1 MNQLKQSKIISTW
14 SNFLNEEALYLPI
27 LGPVHISGNLVQK
40 LLSDVLNNSQTNNF
54 LPYDKNKRWHKNRTE
69 RILLEDV
76 ICNDKELYIPVEDT
90 SKNALKLFYYSSSS
104 PDNIA
109 ITKAR
114 KFYAK
119 IKNIYKLDK
128 LFFYCF
134 EEPKIKT
141 EFICQNIYLKNIT
154 AKDNHFKFSEE
165 IDYYNNLRNEIQLTF
180 SDLKKEP
187 ELENFGFLWENFIA
201 KNKNLNPII
210 CTVLKNKIVGAIG
223 PLDLSEDVWN
233 IPFLF
238 PPHFGVAEKMRKTGL
253 GEKLWKAAMSFAYQK
268 GAQYTLV
275 QNTPNSPAA
284 HFYEKQGLS
293 KASKIYYCRLS

>member
-1 MNQLKQSKIISTW
+1 MDQSNQNKIISTW
-14 SNFLNEEALYLPI
+14 SNFLNKEVFYLPV
-27 LGPVHISGNLVQK
+27 LGPIYTSGNSIQK
-40 LLSDVLNNSQTNNF
+40 LLSDVLNNSQADNF
-54 LPYDKNKRWHKNRTE
+54 LPYDKNKRWHKNKTE
-69 RILLEDV
+69 RILLEE
-76 ICNDKELYIPVEDT
+76 IIYNDKELYIPVEDT
-90 SKNALKLFYYSSSS
+90 FKNTLKVFYYSSSS
-104 PDNIA
+104 LDNVA

-119 IKNIYKLDK
+119 IKNIHGLSN

-134 EEPKIKT
+134 KEPRIKT
-141 EFICQNIYLKNIT
+141 KFICQNIYLKNIT
-154 AKDNHFKFSEE
+154 SKDDHFKFPEE
-165 IDYYNNLRNEIQLTF
+165 IDYYNNLHSKIQLTF
-180 SDLKKEP
+180 SNLKKEP

-210 CTVLKNKIVGAIG
+210 CAVLKDKIVGAIG

-238 PPHFGVAEKMRKTGL
+238 PPHFGVAEKIRKTGL
-253 GEKLWKAAMSFAYQK
+253 GKKLWKAAMSFAYQK

-284 HFYEKQGLS
+284 RFYEKQGLS
-293 KASKIYYCRLS
+293 KASKIYHCQLK